1 VAAGGKLAQFL
12 VARLDAKGTE
22 IDEGGEEVGDED
34 VGRQDLEV
42 VVPDEGPDGEV
53 GALGDGACE
62 EKDGGEDGGGEGYG
76 LLEIML

>member
-1 VAAGGKLAQFL
+1 
-12 VARLDAKGTE
+12 
-22 IDEGGEEVGDED
+22 
-34 VGRQDLEV
+34 LEV